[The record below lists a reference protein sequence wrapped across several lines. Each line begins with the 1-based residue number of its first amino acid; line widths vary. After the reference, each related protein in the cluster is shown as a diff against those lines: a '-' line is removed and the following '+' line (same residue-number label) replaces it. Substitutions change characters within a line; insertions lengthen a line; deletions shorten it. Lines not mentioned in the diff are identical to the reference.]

1 MLQKE
6 KEEKKGEASMNENY
20 ELFGLDENAT
30 DEELKNRYSEL
41 KKKYNEERWLEGEA
55 GNEAAR
61 MLGKLDAA
69 YLEIMTERREKGR
82 QQSHADN
89 ILREVADE
97 IKAGDLTGAQKLLD
111 DCNERSAEWHYLQ
124 SVLFYRKSWM
134 NESKKQLEIAINM
147 DPNNA
152 KYKDA
157 YDRLKNRMNY
167 REQSAYSSQGQS
179 VHPENDSQMGGNGC
193 SQCLECCYTYLCVNC
208 IFNICCNCR

>member
-1 MLQKE
+1 
-6 KEEKKGEASMNENY
+6 MNENY

-69 YLEIMTERREKGR
+69 YVEIMAERREKDR
-82 QQSHADN
+82 QQSHTDN
-89 ILREVADE
+89 IMREVADE

-124 SVLFYRKSWM
+124 SVLYYRKNWM
-134 NESKKQLEIAINM
+134 NESKKQLEIAIEM

-157 YDRLKNRMNY
+157 YERLKGHMNY
-167 REQSAYSSQGQS
+167 KDQSAYSAQGQS

-193 SQCLECCYTYLCVNC
+193 SECLECCYTYLCVNC
-208 IFNICCNCR
+208 LFNLCCNCR